1 MKLTMRSLLVI
12 LFGVVVSFVLYV
24 AADQSLGSGT
34 GMLGINP
41 NFSAV
46 MSAWRAL
53 GGTVGPIDIG
63 GGSGSSPFASG
74 GGMPSGGPP
83 FLSGR
88 GRHHA
93 SGFGEGIS
101 LERASG
107 QFGSDVL
114 WIGIPALLGVAI
126 ELTYWHTRR
135 RTPPRARRRKVVR
148 RAK

>member
-24 AADQSLGSGT
+24 ATDQSLGSGT

-41 NFSAV
+41 NFSTV
-46 MSAWRAL
+46 MSTWRAL
-53 GGTVGPIDIG
+53 GGTVGPIDMSG
-63 GGSGSSPFASG
+63 GGGTSPFAG

-88 GRHHA
+88 GSRHA
-93 SGFGEGIS
+93 SGFGEGINV
-101 LERASG
+101 ERASA
-107 QFGSDVL
+107 QFGSDLL
-114 WIGIPALLGVAI
+114 WVGIPALLGVAV
-126 ELTYWHTRR
+126 ELTYWYTRK
-135 RTPPRARRRKVVR
+135 RTPQKVRRRKVIR